1 MKAKSIRGTSPQ
13 EIQSELAKNMADGFR
28 PTLAIVF
35 LSVKQDRKAL
45 CKILADAG
53 IVVFGATSNGEF
65 IDENLTNGAIA
76 ILLLDIKSAHFSIF
90 FEEFADGNYRET
102 AQAIAK
108 KAKKEFTSPAF
119 LISGSS
125 SMITDAEALL
135 AGFEDIIGDRANVFG
150 GLAGDDFAFA
160 EQFVF
165 TGDRE
170 SNNGI
175 VAIALDEEM
184 ITVKGRAT
192 CGWNA
197 IGTPKTVT
205 KSEGR
210 HVYTVDNIPVLELTR
225 KFSGL
230 DIRSGDTVE
239 VAIQIAT
246 SLPLQLQ
253 REQGDPIMRPGIFV
267 NFDDGSF
274 ICSGSV
280 PQGSKVR
287 FSLPP
292 DFDVMETV
300 IKVLEELKATEMPE
314 ADALVVFSCA
324 GRILSFGP
332 MMNIEIEG
340 ISKVW
345 NVPMAGMFSMA
356 ELGRANNGNLE
367 MHNLTTCCVALK
379 EK

>member
-1 MKAKSIRGTSPQ
+1 MKAKSVQGKSSE
-13 EIQSELAKNMADGFR
+13 EIQDALKNSMADGFK

-35 LSVKQDRKAL
+35 VSIKQDRNAI
-45 CKILADAG
+45 CKLLDEVG
-53 IVVFGATSNGEF
+53 IAVFGATTNGEF
-65 IDENLTNGAIA
+65 IDESPTNGAIA
-76 ILLLDIKSAHFSIF
+76 ILLLDMNTSNFSIM
-90 FEEFADGNYRET
+90 FEEFKDGNYRET
-102 AQAIAK
+102 AQSVAQ
-108 KAKKEFTSPAF
+108 KAKKSFATPAF
-119 LISGSS
+119 LIAGSN
-125 SMITDAEALL
+125 MLTDAEAIL
-135 AGFEDIIGDRANVFG
+135 AGFEDILGTNANVFG
-150 GLAGDDFAFA
+150 CLAGDDFSFN

-165 TGDRE
+165 TANKE
-170 SNNGI
+170 SNNGMI
-175 VAIALDEEM
+175 AIALNEEKV
-184 ITVKGRAT
+184 TVKGRAI

-205 KSEGR
+205 KSEGN
-210 HVYTVDNIPVLELTR
+210 HVFEVDNVPVLELT
-225 KFSGL
+225 KKYSGL
-230 DIRSGDTVE
+230 DIRSSETKD

-253 REQGDPIMRPGIFV
+253 REKGDPIMRPGIFV

-274 ICSGSV
+274 ICSGKV

-300 IKVLEELKATEMPE
+300 INGLEELKAAEMPE

-340 ISKVW
+340 IRKVW

-356 ELGRANNGNLE
+356 ELGRTNNGNLE

>member
-1 MKAKSIRGTSPQ
+1 MNAKSIQGASP
-13 EIQSELAKNMADGFR
+13 EDIRSALAESMTDGFK

-35 LSVKQDRKAL
+35 LSIKQDRKL
-45 CKILADAG
+45 ICKMLGDSG
-53 IVVFGATSNGEF
+53 IAVFGVTTNGEF
-65 IDENLTNGAIA
+65 IDEATTNGAIA
-76 ILLLDIKSAHFSIF
+76 MLLLNMNPAHFSIF
-90 FEEFADGNYRET
+90 FEEFADRNYRDI

-108 KAKKEFTSPAF
+108 KGKAKFATPAF
-119 LISGSS
+119 LIAGSN
-125 SMITDAEALL
+125 MLTDAEAIL
-135 AGFEDIIGDRANVFG
+135 AGFEDIIGTNANVFG
-150 GLAGDDFAFA
+150 CLAGDDFAFT

-165 TGDRE
+165 TADKE
-170 SNNGI
+170 SNNGMIAI
-175 VAIALDEEM
+175 VLNEEKVM
-184 ITVKGRAT
+184 VKGRAT

-205 KSEGR
+205 KSEGN
-210 HVYTVDNIPVLELTR
+210 HVFEVDNVPVLELT
-225 KFSGL
+225 KKYSGL
-230 DIRSGDTVE
+230 VIRSADTKD

-253 REQGDPIMRPGIFV
+253 REKGDPVMRPGIFV
-267 NFDDGSF
+267 DFEDGSF
-274 ICSGSV
+274 VCSGKV

-300 IKVLEELKATEMPE
+300 IKGLEELKAAEMPD
-314 ADALVVFSCA
+314 ADALVIFSCA

-340 ISKVW
+340 VRKVW
-345 NVPMAGMFSMA
+345 NVPMVGMFSMA